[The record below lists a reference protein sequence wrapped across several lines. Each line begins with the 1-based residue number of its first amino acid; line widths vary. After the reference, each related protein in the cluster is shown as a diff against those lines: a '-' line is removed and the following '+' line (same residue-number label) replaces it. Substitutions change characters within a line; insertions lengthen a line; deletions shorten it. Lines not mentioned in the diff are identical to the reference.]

1 MGHYEYTDNLYTAA
15 KQQALQPSIF
25 EMNVRDSRQELGS
38 KAQQTEF
45 KVERKLVKE
54 ARLKYQTFRIGQ
66 SEIRDLDRK
75 KLLDLKNFKGKQPAQ
90 ALEEAM
96 VDQSIER
103 LYLDDN

>member
-15 KQQALQPSIF
+15 KHQALQPSIF

-75 KLLDLKNFKGKQPAQ
+75 KLLDLKNFKGK
-90 ALEEAM
+90 
-96 VDQSIER
+96 
-103 LYLDDN
+103 